1 MQGEAGAGSMSLFQR
16 RHFNKIAEIA
26 AELDLNDEQMN
37 ILLRKLNVTNPN
49 FSYQRFTNYVDS
61 LK

>member
-1 MQGEAGAGSMSLFQR
+1 MSLFQR

-26 AELDLNDEQMN
+26 AALNLNDEQMN
-37 ILLRKLNVTNPN
+37 ILLRKLDVTNPN
-49 FSYQRFTNYVDS
+49 FSHQRFKNYVDS